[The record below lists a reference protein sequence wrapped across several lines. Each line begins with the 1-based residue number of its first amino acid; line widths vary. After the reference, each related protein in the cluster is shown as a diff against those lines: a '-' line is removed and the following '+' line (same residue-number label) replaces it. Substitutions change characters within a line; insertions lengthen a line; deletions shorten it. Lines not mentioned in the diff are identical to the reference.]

1 MLCYFLMRPFKK
13 LKREQTFTLMLI
25 IADKAS
31 DTVEIFTS
39 FLVSLLMDIVESYYG
54 VWVLWL
60 LNTTYSWRI
69 KATNIKK
76 FFFYETIVTSNIA
89 M

>member
-1 MLCYFLMRPFKK
+1 MRPFKK
-13 LKREQTFTLMLI
+13 LKREQTFTLMSI

-54 VWVLWL
+54 V
-60 LNTTYSWRI
+60 
-69 KATNIKK
+69 
-76 FFFYETIVTSNIA
+76 
-89 M
+89 